1 MENAPSITLIDVE
14 QTNLAHS
21 GKALASDVGLEVGHH
36 TDWLSLG
43 FALPVA

>member
-21 GKALASDVGLEVGHH
+21 GKALASDVGLEVGHQVTLPWDL
-36 TDWLSLG
+36 TDYL
-43 FALPVA
+43 